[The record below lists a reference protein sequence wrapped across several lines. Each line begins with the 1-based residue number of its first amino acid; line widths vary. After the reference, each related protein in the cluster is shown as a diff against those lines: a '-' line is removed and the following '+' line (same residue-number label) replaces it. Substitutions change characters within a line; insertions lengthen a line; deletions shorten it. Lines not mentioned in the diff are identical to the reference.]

1 MPRIALPRVAGS
13 GALASRIR
21 RDLIGQ
27 PGRPEP
33 TGYERETIAMDADLK
48 FSPALLQM
56 VTDGRVAGRDGQI
69 MTPTG
74 MASKNT
80 LLTLR
85 NLCMSRGPKRTLEVG
100 LAYGSS
106 GLVFAQ
112 SHYDLGHAPTGQ
124 HIAMDPFQADMGD
137 AGLAQLERAGKTG
150 FVTFYREPSHVVL
163 ARLLADGP
171 QFDLCFV
178 DGSHLFEDCFIDGF
192 YCARLLAPDG
202 ALIFDDATDPHVKKV
217 TRFIERNLSQ
227 SLVDFDLGPFRADHG
242 STVKYRVAKTLG
254 RSQLRAFR
262 KIGDPTRLW
271 NASFVNF

>member
-1 MPRIALPRVAGS
+1 
-13 GALASRIR
+13 
-21 RDLIGQ
+21 
-27 PGRPEP
+27 
-33 TGYERETIAMDADLK
+33 MDTDLK
-48 FSPALLQM
+48 FSPGLVQM
-56 VTDGRVAGRDGQI
+56 ITEGQVAGRDGQI

-85 NLCMSRGPKRTLEVG
+85 NLCMSRRPKRTLEVG

-106 GLVFAQ
+106 CLVFAQ
-112 SHYDLGHAPTGQ
+112 SHHDLGHTPSGQ

-137 AGLAQLERAGKTG
+137 AGLAQLERAGRTG

-163 ARLLADGP
+163 LRLLADGS
-171 QFDLCFV
+171 QFDLCFI
-178 DGSHLFEDCFIDGF
+178 DGSHLFEDCFIDAF

-202 ALIFDDATDPHVKKV
+202 VLVFDDATDPHVKKV
-217 TRFIERNLSQ
+217 TRFIERNLFR
-227 SLVDFDLGPFRADHG
+227 SLVAFDLGPFRADHG
-242 STVKYRVAKTLG
+242 STVKFRVANALG

-271 NASFVNF
+271 NAPFGDF